1 MVEPRQEPKPTPEG
15 ILTFLGAS
23 LGDVEDLKEGM
34 IAVVGVSFD
43 LSTTGRVGARWTPVK
58 VRETSGYYGRY
69 LEGTVEITTGEVL
82 ETADK
87 SKLLD
92 LSDMNVYPLEWP
104 KTEAALRRQM
114 TDIASRGPI
123 ILVLGGD
130 HFITYPLV
138 QGYRD
143 AIVARG
149 GKKVGYIQFSGGL
162 DLGYSRGPIIL
173 VLGGDH
179 FITYPLVQGYRDA
192 IVARGGKKVGYIQFS
207 GGLDLGYSDP
217 LWGKVWRGATAR
229 RILETGTVDP
239 GNMVWIGVK
248 GYQPQKELAFA
259 QEMGLRVFSL
269 EDIRRDGIRRVME
282 EALKIAGDGC
292 DSIYASVD
300 YDVVDGGN
308 APGAAGTNFRG
319 MSNVELLLAV
329 DMLAQGNVGA
339 MDIVGANPLL
349 ELLSE
354 TAERFG
360 AWLAFR
366 FIWPHIRKEG
376 LKSLP
381 LDSTLRERPRPAQV
395 EPDS

>member
-1 MVEPRQEPKPTPEG
+1 LLNGLHLEESSMVEPRQEPKPTPEG

-114 TDIASRGPI
+114 TDIA
-123 ILVLGGD
+123 
-130 HFITYPLV
+130 
-138 QGYRD
+138 
-143 AIVARG
+143 
-149 GKKVGYIQFSGGL
+149 
-162 DLGYSRGPIIL
+162 SRGPIIL

-381 LDSTLRERPRPAQV
+381 LDSTLRETAAGAGGA
-395 EPDS
+395 

>member
-1 MVEPRQEPKPTPEG
+1 MTEQRQEPKPTPEG
-15 ILTFLGAS
+15 VLTFLGAPI
-23 LGDVEDLKEGM
+23 GDVEDLKEGM

-43 LSTTGRVGARWTPVK
+43 LSTTGRVGARWSPVK
-58 VRETSGYYGRY
+58 IRETSGYYGRY
-69 LEGTVEITTGEVL
+69 LEGTIEITTGEVL

-104 KTEAALRRQM
+104 KTEAALRSQM

-130 HFITYPLV
+130 HLVTYPLV

-149 GKKVGYIQFSGGL
+149 GKRVGYIQFSGGL
-162 DLGYSRGPIIL
+162 DLGN
-173 VLGGDH
+173 
-179 FITYPLVQGYRDA
+179 
-192 IVARGGKKVGYIQFS
+192 
-207 GGLDLGYSDP
+207 SDP

-239 GNMVWIGVK
+239 SNMVWIGVK
-248 GYQPQKELAFA
+248 GYQPKKELEFA
-259 QEMGLRVFSL
+259 QEMGLRVYSL
-269 EDIRRDGIRRVME
+269 EDVRRDGIQRVTE

-292 DSIYASVD
+292 DSIYVSVD

-308 APGAAGTNFRG
+308 VPGAAGTNFQG
-319 MSNVELLLAV
+319 ITSVELLLAV
-329 DMLAQGNVGA
+329 DVLARGNVGA

-376 LKSLP
+376 LQSLP
-381 LDSTLRERPRPAQV
+381 LDSALRETAAA
-395 EPDS
+395 DGA